1 MPRHVSLGWGVRK
14 EKGGLWTRNAVR
26 GKSVRGER
34 RKRDGRIE
42 WRKWDARRSK
52 VAAML
57 MRSKVDPSTL
67 IPNPGSLVVYLGAS
81 SGSTVSHL
89 HDHVCGAGNHH
100 GGKIIAVDISSRMM
114 RDLLTLCHARPGIV
128 PILGDAR
135 YPLNLAPY
143 LPRMA
148 DWLFQDLSM
157 PDQAKSFINST
168 SYLSVS
174 YTHLTLPTMS

>member
-1 MPRHVSLGWGVRK
+1 
-14 EKGGLWTRNAVR
+14 
-26 GKSVRGER
+26 
-34 RKRDGRIE
+34 
-42 WRKWDARRSK
+42 
-52 VAAML
+52 ML

-67 IPNPGSLVVYLGAS
+67 IPNPGSLCVYLGAS

-100 GGKIIAVDISSRMM
+100 GGKILAVDISTRMM
-114 RDLLTLCHARPGIV
+114 RDLLTLCNTRPGIV

-157 PDQAKSFINST
+157 PDQAKSFVKST
-168 SYLSVS
+168 SYLLGEGSLGIIS
-174 YTHLTLPTMS
+174 IKAASERWSTGGDEQHFDESETIINSAGHLEIIERIDLRGLEEQHIVIVAQKV